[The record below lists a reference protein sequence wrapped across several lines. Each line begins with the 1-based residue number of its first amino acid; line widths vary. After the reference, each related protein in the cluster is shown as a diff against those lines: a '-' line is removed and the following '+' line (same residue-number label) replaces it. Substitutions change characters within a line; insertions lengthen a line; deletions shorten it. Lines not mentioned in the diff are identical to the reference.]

1 MRKTLNIV
9 LILLTLFILTS
20 CNKNNV
26 IKYDDNLEELEYYK
40 YLKKDNPVVEIIIKD
55 FGTITLELFKDEVKY
70 TVDNFLNYAIN
81 GDYKN
86 TVFHRIIKNFMIQGG
101 EVSNPNAPIKGEFN
115 SNGYKND
122 IKHTVGV
129 ISMARTNV
137 ANSATSQF
145 FIVHK
150 NSPHLNGQYA
160 SFGGVVSGFDL
171 LDEIANLKTNLNDY
185 PLKEVIIKDIKVHL
199 NGYKLN

>member
-9 LILLTLFILTS
+9 LILLTIFILTS

-101 EVSNPNAPIKGEFN
+101 EVSNPKDPIKGEFN

-150 NSPHLNGQYA
+150 NSPHLNGLYA
-160 SFGGVVSGFDL
+160 SFGGVVSGFDV
-171 LDEIANLKTNLNDY
+171 LDEIANLKTNFNDY

>member
-26 IKYDDNLEELEYYK
+26 IKYDDNLEDLEYYK
-40 YLKKDNPVVEIIIKD
+40 YLKEDNPVVEIIIKD

-101 EVSNPNAPIKGEFN
+101 EVSNPKDPIKGEFN

-150 NSPHLNGQYA
+150 NSPHLNGLYA
-160 SFGGVVSGFDL
+160 SFGGVVNGFDV
-171 LDEIANLKTNLNDY
+171 LDEIANLKTNFNDY

>member
-86 TVFHRIIKNFMIQGG
+86 TVFHRIIKKFMIQGG
-101 EVSNPNAPIKGEFN
+101 EVSNPKDPIKGEFN

-150 NSPHLNGQYA
+150 NSPHLNGLYA
-160 SFGGVVSGFDL
+160 SFGGVVSGFDV
-171 LDEIANLKTNLNDY
+171 LDEIANLKTNFNDY

>member
-160 SFGGVVSGFDL
+160 SFGGVVSGFDV

-185 PLKEVIIKDIKVHL
+185 PLNEVIIKDIKVHL

>member
-160 SFGGVVSGFDL
+160 SFGGVVSGFDV

>member
-40 YLKKDNPVVEIIIKD
+40 YLKEDNPVVEIIIKD

-70 TVDNFLNYAIN
+70 TVDNFLNCAIN

-101 EVSNPNAPIKGEFN
+101 EVSNPKDPIKGEFN

-150 NSPHLNGQYA
+150 NSPHLNGLYA
-160 SFGGVVSGFDL
+160 SFGGVVSGFDV
-171 LDEIANLKTNLNDY
+171 LDEIANLKTNFNDY
-185 PLKEVIIKDIKVHL
+185 PLKEVIIKPTIK
-199 NGYKLN
+199 

>member
-70 TVDNFLNYAIN
+70 KVDNFLNYAIN

-101 EVSNPNAPIKGEFN
+101 EVSNPKDPIKGEFN

-160 SFGGVVSGFDL
+160 SFGGVVSGFDV
-171 LDEIANLKTNLNDY
+171 LDKIATAKTNSSDAPLNKIIISNIKLKT
-185 PLKEVIIKDIKVHL
+185 K
-199 NGYKLN
+199 